1 MTTSSRRMDSL
12 NDLRE
17 YVSEILC
24 RRDQLDALA
33 FRMTEQV
40 LVRGQR
46 PCGMQFCLH
55 GPRAVTLFA
64 IWDAIKNIIL
74 FYGSTG
80 ERFETVRLLEEPAFA
95 LST

>member
-1 MTTSSRRMDSL
+1 MTTSSRRLESL
-12 NDLRE
+12 NELRE

-24 RRDQLDALA
+24 RQDQLDAMA

-40 LVRGQR
+40 LVRGDR
-46 PCGMQFCLH
+46 PCGVQFCLH

-74 FYGSTG
+74 FYSSSG

-95 LST
+95 LA